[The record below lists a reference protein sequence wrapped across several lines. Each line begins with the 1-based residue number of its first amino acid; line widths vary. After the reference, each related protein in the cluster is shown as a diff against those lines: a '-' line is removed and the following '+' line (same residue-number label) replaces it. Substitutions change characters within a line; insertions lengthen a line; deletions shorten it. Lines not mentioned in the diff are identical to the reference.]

1 MLVLSYSTHKH
12 KIFRFGFTLVYFSHK
27 ATGAVAQWYIT
38 RQSLLCEDLRDTSS
52 RPAPVTVSF
61 SVIAKVVHTDKYRQ
75 HLTQV
80 VKMGTHGNMWES
92 NRWEGRSATLPYVTD
107 IPVKT
112 QA

>member
-1 MLVLSYSTHKH
+1 MS
-12 KIFRFGFTLVYFSHK
+12 I
-27 ATGAVAQWYIT
+27 TGAVAQWYIT
-38 RQSLLCEDLRDTSS
+38 RQSLLSGDPRDASS